1 MRPKRTAL
9 VTGGSRGIGRACAL
23 RLAEDGWSV
32 VVAYRSDANAAA
44 SVIEEIASRGGE
56 AASYR
61 ADVTS
66 EDDVRALFRILRS
79 DHLPLGA
86 VISNAGLTRDG
97 LAPMMSLGTW
107 EEVILGNLTSAFLVS
122 RESLKAM
129 RRTGGSLVLM
139 SSVSGLRGQPGQA
152 NYSASKGGLNA
163 LTRTLAREAAVSGI
177 RVNAVAPGFT
187 DTDMVRKMPPN
198 SLERLIALI
207 PQGRLGDA
215 SEVAA
220 LVSFLAG
227 TGSSYLTGQVIA
239 VDGGLS
245 A

>member
-1 MRPKRTAL
+1 MKPERTAL

-32 VVAYRSDANAAA
+32 VIAYRSDANAAA
-44 SVIEEIASRGGE
+44 NVIEEITSRGGE
-56 AASYR
+56 AASCR

-66 EDDVRALFRILRS
+66 EDDVRALFRTLRS

-97 LAPMMSLGTW
+97 LAPMMSLRTW

-139 SSVSGLRGQPGQA
+139 SSVSGLRGQPGQT

-163 LTRTLAREAAVSGI
+163 MTRTLAREAAVSGI

-207 PQGRLGDA
+207 PQGRLGDP

-227 TGSSYLTGQVIA
+227 TGSSYLTGQIIA